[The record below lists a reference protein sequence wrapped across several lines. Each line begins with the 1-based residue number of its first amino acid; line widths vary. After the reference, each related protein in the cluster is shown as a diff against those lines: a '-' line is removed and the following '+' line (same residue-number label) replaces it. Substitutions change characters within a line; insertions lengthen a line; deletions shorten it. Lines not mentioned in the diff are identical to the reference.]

1 MSLNTVNH
9 ETTGGIC
16 GILYIIKGIAFSF
29 IISLLLILAASAL
42 LKAFS
47 PRDTSVFAASLV
59 INFLSTLFSGFY
71 MSRHALKSG
80 LLNGALAGILYF
92 LIIFLTGSVISGGV
106 RFSAAAA
113 AALGTAFAGGAI
125 GGIFGINSI
134 KPQRR
139 R

>member
-1 MSLNTVNH
+1 MSLNTSQAEN
-9 ETTGGIC
+9 TGGIC

-29 IISLLLILAASAL
+29 VISLLLILLSSFI

-47 PRDTSVFAASLV
+47 PKDTSIYVSALAV
-59 INFLSTLFSGFY
+59 TFLSTFFSGFY

-92 LIIFLTGSVISGGV
+92 LIVFLIGSVISGGV
-106 RFSAAAA
+106 KFSPAV
-113 AALGTAFAGGAI
+113 LGSFVISLLGGAI